1 MMIPKP
7 NRGRAGSALHNFGH
21 SFVSLIN
28 VEGDYVMSI
37 LVRTAERTGL
47 HWFAFDVLGD
57 RVEPL
62 SLATAPVRRSVT
74 HYRGEFPRL
83 LQSHRVPFDDVD
95 SADLRLEFDFDR
107 VRPSESITGRSVV
120 PFVCTVTMRDLRGR
134 TYVGR
139 VEKAWLM
146 DR

>member
-1 MMIPKP
+1 MIPKP

-21 SFVSLIN
+21 SFVSLMN
-28 VEGDYVMSI
+28 FEDDYVMSI

-47 HWFAFDVLGD
+47 RSFGFDVLGD
-57 RVEPL
+57 RLEPDA
-62 SLATAPVRRSVT
+62 LANESVRAAVA
-74 HYRGEFPRL
+74 HYRTMFPQL
-83 LQSHRVPFDDVD
+83 LQSHRVPFDDVE
-95 SADLRLEFDFDR
+95 SADLRLEFKFEG
-107 VRPSESITGRSVV
+107 VRPSEIIADRSVV

-139 VEKAWLM
+139 VEDAWLM